1 MEEIMPWCPECK
13 NEYREG
19 ITTCVDC
26 SISLVDSLE
35 DINKRSISIEEY
47 ETDGSSEAID
57 ESDAEEAQEDYNSL
71 IDNRK
76 PSSVYV
82 KKEDKYKDTLS
93 SAYTLLIVGFIGLL
107 LLLLVV
113 TNVINLNLASPG
125 KYITYS
131 GIGIMLIIFIIIG
144 FVSLNTAKRLAVEAS
159 HENQLTDDIL
169 DWFSKSI
176 SADLIETGIT
186 DDMSEEIKYFKR
198 FENIKKLIVKT
209 YGELNEGYIDKL
221 ADDIYQKQFDVND

>member
-1 MEEIMPWCPECK
+1 MPWCPECK

-19 ITTCVDC
+19 ITTCADC

-35 DINKRSISIEEY
+35 DINKRSISNEEY
-47 ETDGSSEAID
+47 ETDGCLQAID

-221 ADDIYQKQFDVND
+221 ADDIYQKQFDVID

>member
-1 MEEIMPWCPECK
+1 MPWCPECK

-19 ITTCVDC
+19 ITTCADC

-35 DINKRSISIEEY
+35 DINKRNISNEEY
-47 ETDGSSEAID
+47 ETDGILQAID

>member
-1 MEEIMPWCPECK
+1 MPWCPECK

-35 DINKRSISIEEY
+35 DINKRNISNEEY
-47 ETDGSSEAID
+47 ETDGSLQAID

-176 SADLIETGIT
+176 SADLVETGIT

-221 ADDIYQKQFDVND
+221 ADDIYQKQFDVID

>member
-1 MEEIMPWCPECK
+1 MPWCPECK

-26 SISLVDSLE
+26 SIPLVDSLE
-35 DINKRSISIEEY
+35 DINKRNISNEEY

-159 HENQLTDDIL
+159 HENQLTSDIL
-169 DWFSKSI
+169 DWFCKSV
-176 SADLIETGIT
+176 SVDLIETGIT

-221 ADDIYQKQFDVND
+221 ADDIYQKQFDIID

>member
-1 MEEIMPWCPECK
+1 MPWCPECK

-19 ITTCVDC
+19 ITACANC

-35 DINKRSISIEEY
+35 DINKQNISNEEY
-47 ETDGSSEAID
+47 ETDGSLQAID

-221 ADDIYQKQFDVND
+221 ADDIYQKQFDVID

>member
-1 MEEIMPWCPECK
+1 MPWCPECK

-26 SISLVDSLE
+26 SIPLVDSLE
-35 DINKRSISIEEY
+35 DINKRNISNEEY

-144 FVSLNTAKRLAVEAS
+144 FVSLSTAKRLAVEAS
-159 HENQLTDDIL
+159 HENQLTSDIL
-169 DWFSKSI
+169 DWFCKSV
-176 SADLIETGIT
+176 SVDLIETGIT

-221 ADDIYQKQFDVND
+221 ADDIYQKQFDIID

>member
-1 MEEIMPWCPECK
+1 MPWCPECK

-19 ITTCVDC
+19 ITTCANC

-35 DINKRSISIEEY
+35 DINKRNISNEEY
-47 ETDGSSEAID
+47 EIDGSLQAID

-221 ADDIYQKQFDVND
+221 ADDIYQKQFDVID

>member
-1 MEEIMPWCPECK
+1 MPWCPECK

-35 DINKRSISIEEY
+35 DINKRNISNEEY
-47 ETDGSSEAID
+47 ETDGSLQAID

-221 ADDIYQKQFDVND
+221 ADDIYQKQFDVID